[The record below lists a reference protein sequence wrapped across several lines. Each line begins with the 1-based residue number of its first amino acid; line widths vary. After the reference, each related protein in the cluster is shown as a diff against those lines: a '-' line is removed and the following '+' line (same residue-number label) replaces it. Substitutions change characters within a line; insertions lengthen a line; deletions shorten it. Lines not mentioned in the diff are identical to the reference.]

1 MSLHPHKRLMPDV
14 TLWTGIAAIAVA
26 ILTVTEFSVQVFVVG
41 ARPGLDE
48 EAELVDFMTRTST
61 GTLLTI
67 LIDTMLM
74 AALIVFLAGFRQ
86 LITHSEHTLQWVAD
100 LAYGAGL
107 VFVAVTLVGD
117 GMEAG
122 TALDVTGMAGDY
134 SVLRALTVG
143 HTVLF
148 GSIGCVLTALVAA
161 ASGYVT
167 LRSDA
172 LPNWTGRIAY
182 AVAILNLAAVPTMFG
197 GTDPSSF
204 LAAGGAGAALFATF
218 PWLVWV
224 VAVGIV
230 AIRGR
235 RRIRPVAGLNAV
247 LPA

>member
-1 MSLHPHKRLMPDV
+1 MPHHPHGKLMPDV
-14 TLWTGIAAIAVA
+14 RLWTGIAAIAVA
-26 ILTVTEFSVQVFVVG
+26 ILTATEFSVQVFVVG
-41 ARPGLDE
+41 ARPSLDDE
-48 EAELVDFMTRTST
+48 VALVDFMTRTSG

-86 LITHSEHTLQWVAD
+86 LITHSEVALQWVAD

-117 GMEAG
+117 AMEAG

-143 HTVLF
+143 HTILF

-161 ASGYVT
+161 ASAYVT
-167 LRSDA
+167 LGSDA
-172 LPNWTGRIAY
+172 LPRWTGWLAY
-182 AVAILNLAAVPTMFG
+182 GVAILNLAAVPTMFG
-197 GTDPSSF
+197 GTDPASF
-204 LAAGGAGAALFATF
+204 LAAGGAGTALFATF

-224 VAVGIV
+224 TAIGIV
-230 AIRGR
+230 TVRDR
-235 RRIRPVAGLNAV
+235 RRPFDVPAEGVVAA
-247 LPA
+247 A